1 LKLVDMELKDSIHAV
16 LETGAFVRYHI
27 LKPPYQNNPQHL
39 SCLDKKYMIY
49 MDYGLP
55 YYRTDRKTR
64 YSIRDFSRR
73 EIPEISFEEFFV
85 NQATDEVRNKL
96 LFHLNLF

>member
-16 LETGAFVRYHI
+16 LETGAFLRYHRFE
-27 LKPPYQNNPQHL
+27 PPYENSPQHL
-39 SCLDKKYMIY
+39 RCLDDRFLIY
-49 MDYGLP
+49 MDYGFP
-55 YYRTDRKTR
+55 YYRADRKTR
-64 YSIRDFSRR
+64 YSIMDFSKKER
-73 EIPEISFEEFFV
+73 PKLSFEEFFV

>member
-1 LKLVDMELKDSIHAV
+1 MELKDSIHAV

-39 SCLDKKYMIY
+39 SCFDKKYMIY

-55 YYRTDRKTR
+55 YYKTDRKTR

-73 EIPEISFEEFFV
+73 EVPEISFEEFFF
-85 NQATDEVRNKL
+85 NQTTDEVRNKL